1 MSTAITAERQAILAT
16 VRDFAEA
23 EIRPHVMEWDE
34 KQQFPREVFHKLG
47 EMGLLGMIFPEEYG
61 GSGLSTADYAAV
73 VEEIAAVD
81 GSVALALAAHT
92 SLGSSH
98 IFRFGTEAQRR
109 RYMPRLTSGEWLA
122 AWGLTEAEAG
132 SDSGGTR
139 STARRE
145 AGGWVLNGSKN
156 FITNASV

>member
-1 MSTAITAERQAILAT
+1 MSTAVTAEREAILQT

-34 KQQFPREVFHKLG
+34 AQVFPRDLFHKLG
-47 EMGLLGMIFPEEYG
+47 ELGLLGTVFPEDYG
-61 GSGLSTADYAAV
+61 GSGLSTSDCGAA
-73 VEEIAAVD
+73 VEEIACGDVSI
-81 GSVALALAAHT
+81 GLALAAPT

-132 SDSGGTR
+132 SDSGGT
-139 STARRE
+139 
-145 AGGWVLNGSKN
+145 
-156 FITNASV
+156 